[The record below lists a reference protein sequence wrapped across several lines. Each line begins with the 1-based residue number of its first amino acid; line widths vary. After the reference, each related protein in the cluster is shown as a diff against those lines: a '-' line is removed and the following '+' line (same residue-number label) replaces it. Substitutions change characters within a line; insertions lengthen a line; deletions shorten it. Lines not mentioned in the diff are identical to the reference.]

1 MTPGLRGFYEG
12 SDGTVFRRL
21 PRNVDPKQDGTH
33 LAQHRPRL
41 FNTTDPDDSVPLAEF
56 DRRIEALVPA
66 AVIARIDNAIEAG
79 AMLSTRGLADQ
90 PPLALHEWRRGM
102 ILSWSHAR
110 DLEVIHDA
118 MGHPRALANRHD
130 VDEVV
135 LAIHLKKRIDR
146 ADPWYRNYVQ
156 SLDDGA
162 WINVGFFNPH
172 LSASMYKWGD
182 AKHGMQNA
190 MDAHRLSAHHQGNPE
205 APLDWIERAVNF
217 VIHHIPREHWGI
229 RHEPR
234 GSYHDLEP
242 RLAEDPAIKNSE
254 IGKAIARDAAALC
267 ALLEQEGK
275 IVPWGKLAVP
285 KDQLTPSVIEHAFLI
300 TRPTGNARPEML
312 TDGETGDEEPA
323 RIQRA
328 HTILARL
335 PEAIAEAEA
344 VGRPELVAAYR
355 KFLADV

>member
-1 MTPGLRGFYEG
+1 MRPGLRGFYEG
-12 SDGTVFRRL
+12 SDGVGFGRL
-21 PRNVDPKQDGTH
+21 PRNVDPKQDGTR

-41 FNTTDPDDSVPLAEF
+41 FDTSDPDDSVTPVEF
-56 DRRIEALVPA
+56 DRRIEALIPA
-66 AVIARIDNAIEAG
+66 GVIARIDHVIEAG
-79 AMLSTRGLADQ
+79 TMLSTRGLADQ
-90 PPLALHEWRRGM
+90 PPLDSHEWRRGM

-135 LAIHLKKRIDR
+135 LAIHLKRRIDR
-146 ADPWYRNYVQ
+146 ADNWYRDYVQ
-156 SLDDGA
+156 SLDDGD

-182 AKHGMQNA
+182 AKNGVQNA
-190 MDAHRLSAHHQGNPE
+190 MDAHRLSAHHQGSPE
-205 APLDWIERAVNF
+205 APLDWVERAVNF
-217 VIHHIPREHWGI
+217 VIHSIPREHWGI

-234 GSYHDLEP
+234 GGYDNLEL
-242 RLAEDPAIKNSE
+242 RLAEDPAIRNSE

-267 ALLEQEGK
+267 ALLEDEGK
-275 IVPWGKLAVP
+275 IMPWRKLAVP

-300 TRPTGNARPEML
+300 TRTTWNGRLEGL
-312 TDGETGDEEPA
+312 IESKIVDEEPA

-328 HTILARL
+328 HAILSRL

-344 VGRPELVAAYR
+344 VGKPELVAAYR
-355 KFLADV
+355 KFLADI